1 MCLLSDLRAK
11 QWLLEW
17 TQIPD
22 VWECGLLQIDVH
34 FPGVQVSNCPVHESK
49 ISVFKRKASW
59 VQVYYLHHGSIWGKF
74 RNFKSFHLIA
84 YPCNSWMAFWSFL
97 FCEAGSV
104 GDRMWVSR
112 VVKAW
117 ISKLVHNCPTLEES
131 TSLILSFSVC
141 QIRTRFIFHK
151 SPLNDYIRSSL

>member
-1 MCLLSDLRAK
+1 MCLLSDLRAE

-84 YPCNSWMAFWSFL
+84 YPCNSWMAFWSFFIL
-97 FCEAGSV
+97 WSRECRRQNVGLQSCKGLNFKIGSQLPYL
-104 GDRMWVSR
+104 GRIDFSNSQFLCLSN
-112 VVKAW
+112 KNTIY
-117 ISKLVHNCPTLEES
+117 ISQ
-131 TSLILSFSVC
+131 ISFEWL
-141 QIRTRFIFHK
+141 H
-151 SPLNDYIRSSL
+151 